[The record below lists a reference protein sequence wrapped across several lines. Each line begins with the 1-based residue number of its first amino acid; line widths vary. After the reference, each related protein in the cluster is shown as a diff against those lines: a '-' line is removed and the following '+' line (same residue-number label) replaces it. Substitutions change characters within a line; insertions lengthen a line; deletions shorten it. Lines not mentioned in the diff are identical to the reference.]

1 MESDTSLTA
10 STVSNF
16 LLRFSKSNS
25 PNGCS
30 PRLLP
35 AIRELGGREREELGS
50 FPGPLIIR
58 VSPPGINR
66 LRAIH
71 GAAVHPLFATC
82 RGPSEPANIASG
94 QFPQDREK

>member
-35 AIRELGGREREELGS
+35 AIRELGGQGARRTRLFS
-50 FPGPLIIR
+50 RPAYYSCLTARNQSAPGH
-58 VSPPGINR
+58 SWGG
-66 LRAIH
+66 
-71 GAAVHPLFATC
+71 GAPLFATF
-82 RGPSEPANIASG
+82 RGPSEPANIASA
-94 QFPQDREK
+94 QLPQELT